1 MVLLPLHSALQIK
14 KTLRAFLS
22 GRWTRLLE
30 EQVNQVDKVDN
41 KVSKVD
47 NKGGEV
53 DDKVENKEQGN
64 EVSGQLDM
72 DCMNEIQLKNEPL
85 EDIAASPHED
95 HIVLVDIDQESEEK
109 YILKKEDGWSCSF
122 CGKILRSKKAMRTH
136 IEEKCKLR
144 QKQKEDL
151 EIDTKEDLEETEDP
165 FSHLPRH
172 RRNAA
177 NFLRRK
183 ETDLTCNFCKVTLSS
198 FQEMKEHK
206 KRYVD
211 GNEWTCPEKDCKQ
224 RFSGSMFRKYLEAH
238 MNAHRGIT
246 EYTCEECGK
255 EFTGRIHYALHRKT
269 HQERVRQSCELC
281 PGMPPKYPRD
291 LVSHMRNYHDEDQ
304 QKLSCDIC
312 GRAFRRHQKRSL
324 LDHIQV
330 HENKREFPCNDCP
343 LKFNTLRYLKLHKK
357 TVHEKRVKKDYKCDT
372 CKKEFR
378 SNAKLI
384 EHKYI
389 HSGQKPFQCTFCG
402 RAFAQ
407 GANLKSHSQRCSE
420 NGNLKSHSQKCSEN
434 STKKKG
440 KAVAIE
446 VDTLTKNN
454 SRGVRKPDERNDLT
468 DQQRQKSKIESNLP
482 A

>member
-1 MVLLPLHSALQIK
+1 
-14 KTLRAFLS
+14 
-22 GRWTRLLE
+22 
-30 EQVNQVDKVDN
+30 
-41 KVSKVD
+41 
-47 NKGGEV
+47 
-53 DDKVENKEQGN
+53 
-64 EVSGQLDM
+64 
-72 DCMNEIQLKNEPL
+72 
-85 EDIAASPHED
+85 
-95 HIVLVDIDQESEEK
+95 
-109 YILKKEDGWSCSF
+109 
-122 CGKILRSKKAMRTH
+122 MRTH
-136 IEEKCKLR
+136 IKKKCKLR
-144 QKQKEDL
+144 QTQKEDL
-151 EIDTKEDLEETEDP
+151 EIDTKEDFEETNDP

-198 FQEMKEHK
+198 FQEMREHK

-312 GRAFRRHQKRSL
+312 GRAFRRHQKWSL

-343 LKFNTLRYLKLHKK
+343 LKFNTLRYLKLHIK
-357 TVHEKRVKKDYKCDT
+357 TVHEKRVRKDYKCDT
-372 CKKEFR
+372 CGKEFR

-407 GANLKSHSQRCSE
+407 G
-420 NGNLKSHSQKCSEN
+420 GNLKSHSQKCSEKSQSQRCSEN
-434 STKKKG
+434 RAKKEG

-468 DQQRQKSKIESNLP
+468 DQQRQESKIESNLP